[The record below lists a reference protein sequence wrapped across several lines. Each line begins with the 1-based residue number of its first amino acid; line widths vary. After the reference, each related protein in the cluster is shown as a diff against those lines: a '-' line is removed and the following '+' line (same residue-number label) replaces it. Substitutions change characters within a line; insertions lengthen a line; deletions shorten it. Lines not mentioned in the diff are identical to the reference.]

1 LLKYNIAYILTAGF
15 KEKIPLLVVLIKKF
29 STAEG
34 DATATLKDPTGLALS
49 SLVLIQN
56 CQAKWKEPF
65 NVQFWRAFLI

>member
-34 DATATLKDPTGLALS
+34 DATATLKDPTGLA
-49 SLVLIQN
+49 
-56 CQAKWKEPF
+56 
-65 NVQFWRAFLI
+65 